1 MILSNGVSSLRG
13 GDDLMSA
20 LRGIYDAKET
30 RVGLYACSGYIF
42 NFID

>member
-13 GDDLMSA
+13 REDLMSA
-20 LRGIYDAKET
+20 LHGIYDAKET
-30 RVGLYACSGYIF
+30 KLGLYTCSGYIF